1 MPIPNKTRLF
11 FLSALSIFL
20 FSCQKDVE
28 DLVNE
33 SLRPPIVEAGVSQTV
48 QLPVNSLTLAGTATT
63 TNGRITAYLWSM
75 VSGPNV
81 PVIHSPGS
89 STTLISNLAAG
100 SYLFQLMATDSA
112 GLTGVD
118 TTRVVLSPPDII
130 SGLVAFYPFSGNAG
144 DSSGNN
150 NHGAVNGAVLSSDRF
165 GNANKAYYFPSTN
178 CATYISATI
187 NTSTITSGL
196 SIAFWVNKSGDGCI
210 AGRLMSF
217 WPGSIA
223 PGTLDWAWANNNVN
237 NLIHVTSSNQYSQLN
252 GFTSTSNGTWTHL
265 VYTND
270 GSNGRIYQDGILKST
285 FVVSGN
291 PVLSGN
297 ASFGRLGLPQNDAFN
312 GKMDEIRIYNRALTP
327 AQISYLLAN

>member
-1 MPIPNKTRLF
+1 MPVLKKIKTAWL
-11 FLSALSIFL
+11 LLISVLVIG
-20 FSCQKDVE
+20 CQKEVE

-33 SLRPPIVEAGVSQTV
+33 SLRPPVVEAGLSQTA
-48 QLPVNSLTLAGTATT
+48 QLPVNSLTLTGSATT

-75 VSGPNV
+75 VAGPNV

-89 STTLISNLAAG
+89 STTLISNLVAG
-100 SYLFQLMATDSA
+100 SYLFQLMATDTA

-118 TTRVVLSPPDII
+118 TTRLTINAPDII

-165 GNANKAYYFPSTN
+165 GNTNKAYYFPSTN

-210 AGRLMSF
+210 AGRLLSF

-237 NLIHVTSSNQYSQLN
+237 NLIHVTSGNQYSQLN
-252 GFTSTSNGTWTHL
+252 GFTSTSNGT
-265 VYTND
+265 
-270 GSNGRIYQDGILKST
+270 
-285 FVVSGN
+285 
-291 PVLSGN
+291 
-297 ASFGRLGLPQNDAFN
+297 
-312 GKMDEIRIYNRALTP
+312 
-327 AQISYLLAN
+327 